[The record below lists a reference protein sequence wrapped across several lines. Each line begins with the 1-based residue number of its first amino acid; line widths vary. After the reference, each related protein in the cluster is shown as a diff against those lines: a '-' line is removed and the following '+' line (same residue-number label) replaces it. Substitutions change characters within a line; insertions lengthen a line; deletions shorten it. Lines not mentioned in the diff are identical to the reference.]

1 LTDLISF
8 SAHTFLIV
16 EERLREQERKG
27 VRMPEG
33 MPLDE
38 PAAAFEE
45 HRSTTSPL
53 NSKSLVRAVRRVARL
68 QPGVGED
75 SMVI

>member
-45 HRSTTSPL
+45 HRVL
-53 NSKSLVRAVRRVARL
+53 RA
-68 QPGVGED
+68 P
-75 SMVI
+75 